1 MNDHFSSEYGITAEQ
16 VRKNYRG
23 GIAGAGL
30 NAFDLEVRRGS
41 TCALLGPNG
50 AGKTTAVKVLATLL
64 KLDQGRASVAGFDV
78 TTQAQ
83 QVRQNIGLVG
93 QYAAVDEIL
102 TGRQNLIMFG
112 RLNHLSGHQAQRRAD
127 ELLEKF
133 GLKEAAKVQVSKYSG
148 GMRRRLDLAASL
160 IVSPPVLFVDE
171 PTSGLDPSG
180 RRQVWE
186 AIRTL
191 VAGGSTVL
199 LTTQHLDEAD
209 QLADHIAML
218 KDGRVIA
225 EGAPDELKSAIGGDW
240 LEIVLTPADDVN
252 TAALIL
258 QQVSAGRIRTETEV
272 NRISVP
278 VEDRTRALIQVIK
291 VLSEARIEPEDI
303 TLRRPTLDEV
313 FIHLLET
320 DQTISQPEAA

>member
-1 MNDHFSSEYGITAEQ
+1 
-16 VRKNYRG
+16 
-23 GIAGAGL
+23 
-30 NAFDLEVRRGS
+30 
-41 TCALLGPNG
+41 
-50 AGKTTAVKVLATLL
+50 
-64 KLDQGRASVAGFDV
+64 
-78 TTQAQ
+78 
-83 QVRQNIGLVG
+83 
-93 QYAAVDEIL
+93 
-102 TGRQNLIMFG
+102 
-112 RLNHLSGHQAQRRAD
+112 
-127 ELLEKF
+127 
-133 GLKEAAKVQVSKYSG
+133 
-148 GMRRRLDLAASL
+148 
-160 IVSPPVLFVDE
+160 
-171 PTSGLDPSG
+171 
-180 RRQVWE
+180 
-186 AIRTL
+186 
-191 VAGGSTVL
+191 
-199 LTTQHLDEAD
+199 
-209 QLADHIAML
+209 ML

-272 NRISVP
+272 NRISVS